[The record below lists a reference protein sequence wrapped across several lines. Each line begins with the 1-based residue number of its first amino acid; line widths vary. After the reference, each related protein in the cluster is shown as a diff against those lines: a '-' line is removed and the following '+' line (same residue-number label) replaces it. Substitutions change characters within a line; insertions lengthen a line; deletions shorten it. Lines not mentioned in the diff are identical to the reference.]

1 MPGAQGRLDVIAT
14 PIGNLEDLSA
24 RARATLA
31 QADLVAAEDT
41 RHTAQLLAAIGVSRT
56 LVSLHEHNERSRVAQ
71 LLAALQQGRHIA
83 LVSDAGTPL
92 LSDPGFALVRAAAA
106 AGVEVRAIPGP
117 CALIAA
123 LSVAALPTDRFVF
136 EGFLPAHA
144 RERRAAIARLAREAR
159 TLVFFEAPHRIL
171 ATLEDLAALFGSQR
185 QAAIAREL
193 TKVHESVYRGSLAE
207 LIDAARADANIAR
220 GEITVVVAGTAPAQA
235 SAADQELLVR
245 ALELLLK
252 ELPPARAAAIAA
264 QLTGATR
271 REAYAL
277 ALRLHRSASPAPTRS
292 KRPADH

>member
-1 MPGAQGRLDVIAT
+1 VPGGQGRLDVIAT
-14 PIGNLEDLSA
+14 PIGNLEDLSP

-56 LVSLHEHNERSRVAQ
+56 LVSLHEHNERSRIAQ
-71 LLAALQQGRHIA
+71 LLAALQQGRHVA

-106 AGVEVRAIPGP
+106 AGIEIRAIPGP
-117 CALIAA
+117 SAVVAA

-144 RERRAAIARLAREAR
+144 RERRAAIARLAREPR

-171 ATLEDLAALFGSQR
+171 ATLEDLAALFDPQR
-185 QAAIAREL
+185 QAAITREL
-193 TKVHESVYRGSLAE
+193 TKMHESVYRGSLAQ
-207 LIDAARADANIAR
+207 LIDAARADPNIAR
-220 GEITVVVAGTAPAQA
+220 GEITLIVAGAAA
-235 SAADQELLVR
+235 AEGSVADQELLVR

-252 ELPPARAAAIAA
+252 ELPPARAAAIAS
-264 QLTGATR
+264 QLTRATR

-277 ALRLHRSASPAPTRS
+277 ALGLHRS
-292 KRPADH
+292 KRQPGH

>member
-1 MPGAQGRLDVIAT
+1 VPRGQGRLDVIAT
-14 PIGNLEDLSA
+14 PLGNLEDLSP

-56 LVSLHEHNERSRVAQ
+56 MVSLHEHNEHGRIAQ
-71 LLAALQQGRHIA
+71 LLAALQQGRHVA

-92 LSDPGFALVRAAAA
+92 LSDPGFALVRAAAS

-117 CALIAA
+117 CAVTAA
-123 LSVAALPTDRFVF
+123 LSVAALPTDRFAF

-144 RERRAAIARLAREAR
+144 RERRAAIARLARESR

-171 ATLEDLAALFGSQR
+171 ATLEDLAALFGAQR

-193 TKVHESVYRGSLAE
+193 TKVHESVYRGSLAQ
-207 LIDAARADANIAR
+207 LLDAARADPNIER
-220 GEITVVVAGTAPAQA
+220 GEITLLVAGAAALKA
-235 SAADQELLVR
+235 SAADHELLVR

-252 ELPPARAAAIAA
+252 ELPPARAAAIAS

-277 ALRLHRSASPAPTRS
+277 ALRVHRSASTAPTQS
-292 KRPADH
+292 KRPSDH